1 MINQE
6 KTLELVDRSQR
17 KDTAAFAQLVTEFQP
32 MVFRLAFRLLCD
44 EDEARDITQETFVKV
59 WLSLKT
65 YNRKNRFST
74 WLYKITC
81 NACYDRLRSLRHS
94 SLNNEFAFSDSINLA
109 SDDNIEISLSNRQ
122 LKELI
127 LRYTNELPPQ
137 QKLVFMLR
145 DVENESNRPRLM
157 KQEDKKYE
165 EWLTEIKNR
174 QPILENPEELTAAIL
189 NKITDNAPKKKKI
202 RYLVGA
208 WISGTAATLL
218 LFLFINDACFP
229 PSPSEAET
237 QNGYVYQPNGTSFP
251 LPENWEE
258 MQLLEKS
265 TYLSSQYTQ
274 HRKLR
279 QTRILQIIKENQL
292 R

>member
-1 MINQE
+1 
-6 KTLELVDRSQR
+6 
-17 KDTAAFAQLVTEFQP
+17 
-32 MVFRLAFRLLCD
+32 
-44 EDEARDITQETFVKV
+44 
-59 WLSLKT
+59 
-65 YNRKNRFST
+65 
-74 WLYKITC
+74 
-81 NACYDRLRSLRHS
+81 
-94 SLNNEFAFSDSINLA
+94 
-109 SDDNIEISLSNRQ
+109 
-122 LKELI
+122 
-127 LRYTNELPPQ
+127 
-137 QKLVFMLR
+137 
-145 DVENESNRPRLM
+145 M

-165 EWLTEIKNR
+165 EWLTEIKNK

-202 RYLVGA
+202 RYLVGG

>member
-1 MINQE
+1 
-6 KTLELVDRSQR
+6 
-17 KDTAAFAQLVTEFQP
+17 
-32 MVFRLAFRLLCD
+32 
-44 EDEARDITQETFVKV
+44 
-59 WLSLKT
+59 
-65 YNRKNRFST
+65 
-74 WLYKITC
+74 
-81 NACYDRLRSLRHS
+81 
-94 SLNNEFAFSDSINLA
+94 
-109 SDDNIEISLSNRQ
+109 
-122 LKELI
+122 
-127 LRYTNELPPQ
+127 
-137 QKLVFMLR
+137 
-145 DVENESNRPRLM
+145 M

-165 EWLTEIKNR
+165 EWLTEIKNK

-251 LPENWEE
+251 LPEN
-258 MQLLEKS
+258 S

>member
-1 MINQE
+1 
-6 KTLELVDRSQR
+6 
-17 KDTAAFAQLVTEFQP
+17 
-32 MVFRLAFRLLCD
+32 
-44 EDEARDITQETFVKV
+44 
-59 WLSLKT
+59 
-65 YNRKNRFST
+65 
-74 WLYKITC
+74 
-81 NACYDRLRSLRHS
+81 
-94 SLNNEFAFSDSINLA
+94 
-109 SDDNIEISLSNRQ
+109 
-122 LKELI
+122 
-127 LRYTNELPPQ
+127 
-137 QKLVFMLR
+137 
-145 DVENESNRPRLM
+145 M

-165 EWLTEIKNR
+165 EWLTEIKNK

-189 NKITDNAPKKKKI
+189 NK
-202 RYLVGA
+202 R
-208 WISGTAATLL
+208 TAATLL

>member
-1 MINQE
+1 
-6 KTLELVDRSQR
+6 
-17 KDTAAFAQLVTEFQP
+17 
-32 MVFRLAFRLLCD
+32 
-44 EDEARDITQETFVKV
+44 
-59 WLSLKT
+59 
-65 YNRKNRFST
+65 
-74 WLYKITC
+74 
-81 NACYDRLRSLRHS
+81 
-94 SLNNEFAFSDSINLA
+94 
-109 SDDNIEISLSNRQ
+109 
-122 LKELI
+122 
-127 LRYTNELPPQ
+127 
-137 QKLVFMLR
+137 
-145 DVENESNRPRLM
+145 M

-165 EWLTEIKNR
+165 EWLTEIKNK

-208 WISGTAATLL
+208 WISGT
-218 LFLFINDACFP
+218 ACFP

>member
-1 MINQE
+1 
-6 KTLELVDRSQR
+6 
-17 KDTAAFAQLVTEFQP
+17 
-32 MVFRLAFRLLCD
+32 
-44 EDEARDITQETFVKV
+44 
-59 WLSLKT
+59 
-65 YNRKNRFST
+65 
-74 WLYKITC
+74 
-81 NACYDRLRSLRHS
+81 
-94 SLNNEFAFSDSINLA
+94 
-109 SDDNIEISLSNRQ
+109 
-122 LKELI
+122 
-127 LRYTNELPPQ
+127 
-137 QKLVFMLR
+137 
-145 DVENESNRPRLM
+145 M

-218 LFLFINDACFP
+218 LFLFINDA
-229 PSPSEAET
+229 
-237 QNGYVYQPNGTSFP
+237 SFP
-251 LPENWEE
+251 LPKNWEE

-265 TYLSSQYTQ
+265 SYLSSQYTQ

>member
-1 MINQE
+1 
-6 KTLELVDRSQR
+6 
-17 KDTAAFAQLVTEFQP
+17 
-32 MVFRLAFRLLCD
+32 
-44 EDEARDITQETFVKV
+44 
-59 WLSLKT
+59 
-65 YNRKNRFST
+65 
-74 WLYKITC
+74 
-81 NACYDRLRSLRHS
+81 
-94 SLNNEFAFSDSINLA
+94 
-109 SDDNIEISLSNRQ
+109 
-122 LKELI
+122 
-127 LRYTNELPPQ
+127 
-137 QKLVFMLR
+137 
-145 DVENESNRPRLM
+145 M

-258 MQLLEKS
+258 MATLGEK
-265 TYLSSQYTQ
+265 YLPILSIHAAPEAPADANTSNYK
-274 HRKLR
+274 RKP
-279 QTRILQIIKENQL
+279 IKIN
-292 R
+292 RV

>member
-1 MINQE
+1 
-6 KTLELVDRSQR
+6 
-17 KDTAAFAQLVTEFQP
+17 
-32 MVFRLAFRLLCD
+32 
-44 EDEARDITQETFVKV
+44 
-59 WLSLKT
+59 
-65 YNRKNRFST
+65 
-74 WLYKITC
+74 
-81 NACYDRLRSLRHS
+81 
-94 SLNNEFAFSDSINLA
+94 
-109 SDDNIEISLSNRQ
+109 
-122 LKELI
+122 
-127 LRYTNELPPQ
+127 
-137 QKLVFMLR
+137 
-145 DVENESNRPRLM
+145 M

-165 EWLTEIKNR
+165 EWLTEIKNK

-251 LPENWEE
+251 F
-258 MQLLEKS
+258 
-265 TYLSSQYTQ
+265 LSSQYTQ

>member
-1 MINQE
+1 
-6 KTLELVDRSQR
+6 
-17 KDTAAFAQLVTEFQP
+17 
-32 MVFRLAFRLLCD
+32 
-44 EDEARDITQETFVKV
+44 
-59 WLSLKT
+59 
-65 YNRKNRFST
+65 
-74 WLYKITC
+74 
-81 NACYDRLRSLRHS
+81 
-94 SLNNEFAFSDSINLA
+94 
-109 SDDNIEISLSNRQ
+109 
-122 LKELI
+122 
-127 LRYTNELPPQ
+127 
-137 QKLVFMLR
+137 
-145 DVENESNRPRLM
+145 M

-165 EWLTEIKNR
+165 EWLTEIKNK

-208 WISGTAATLL
+208 WISG
-218 LFLFINDACFP
+218 
-229 PSPSEAET
+229 T